1 MASPAPSVRTGAAPR
16 VIGIAELVRQFQP
29 HERVFLPGSAGEVVA
44 LTDALCADDAPPLT
58 ITASFIPGINPVP
71 ISRLPAHGTFTGM
84 FAQTDQSGA
93 QADGRFRHIALSYG
107 AFTAHLRDNCSFDTC
122 IVQVAPP
129 DRDGRCSL
137 GLAVEFTPIA
147 AAKSK
152 RIVAVINP
160 QMPRLP
166 NAHAIALSDAALVVE
181 QDAPL
186 RLYDV
191 GAPSAQAE
199 TIAGHVAG
207 FIGDGAAV
215 QIGLGKIPDALLRRI
230 TDRKNLRL
238 HSGML
243 SDGAR
248 ALLEAGSLDRNYVH
262 TSCVHV
268 GSLDYYKWLA
278 DRSEFTVRGC
288 DYTHCVGVLLAI
300 DNFVAVNSAV
310 SIDLFGQANL
320 EMLDKRMISGIG
332 GSADFARGASLSRG
346 GVSVVAL
353 PATSSR
359 GDVSRIVP
367 MLDGICAIPRA
378 DVGVVVTEF
387 GAADLRG
394 CSVIE
399 RAERIIAVAAPQH
412 RGTLQDAFREMAK
425 RL

>member
-1 MASPAPSVRTGAAPR
+1 MAVSAPSVLSSGAAR
-16 VIGIAELVRQFQP
+16 VISIAELVRKFQP
-29 HERVFLPGSAGEVVA
+29 HEQVFLPGSAGEVVA
-44 LTDALCADDAPPLT
+44 LTEALCAPDAPPLA
-58 ITASFIPGINPVP
+58 ITASFVPGINPIP
-71 ISRLPAHGTFTGM
+71 ISRLPVRGTFTGM

-107 AFTAHLRDNCSFDTC
+107 AFAAHLRDNCNFDTC

-137 GLAVEFTPIA
+137 GLAVEFAPIA

-152 RIVAVINP
+152 RLVAVINP
-160 QMPRLP
+160 QMPQLP
-166 NAHAIALSDAALVVE
+166 AAHAIALSDAALVVE
-181 QDAPL
+181 QEAPL

-199 TIAGHVAG
+199 TIAGHVAD
-207 FIGDGAAV
+207 FIDDGAAV
-215 QIGLGKIPDALLRRI
+215 QIGLGKIPDALLRWI

-243 SDGAR
+243 SDGAK
-248 ALLEAGSLDRNYVH
+248 ALFEAGSLDRNFVH

-268 GSLDYYKWLA
+268 GSSGYYAWLA
-278 DRSEFTVRGC
+278 DRAEFAVRAC
-288 DYTHCVGVLLAI
+288 DYTHSVGVLAAI
-300 DNFVAVNSAV
+300 DGFVAVNSAL

-346 GVSVVAL
+346 GVSIVAL
-353 PATSSR
+353 PSTSSR
-359 GDVSRIVP
+359 GDTSRIVP
-367 MLDGICAIPRA
+367 ILDGICAIPRA

-399 RAERIIAVAAPQH
+399 RAERIIEVAAPQH
-412 RGTLQDAFREMAK
+412 RGALQDAFREMAK
-425 RL
+425 QL